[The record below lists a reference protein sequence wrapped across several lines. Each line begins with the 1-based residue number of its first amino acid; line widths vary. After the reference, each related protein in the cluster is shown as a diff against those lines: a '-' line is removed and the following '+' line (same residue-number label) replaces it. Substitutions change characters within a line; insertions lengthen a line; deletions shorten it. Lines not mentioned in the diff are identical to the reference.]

1 MHDHKK
7 IRCVIVDD
15 EPPAREV
22 LRRYIE
28 QLPMLEL
35 VGECPNAIDAIRMLQ
50 QNPVD
55 LLFLDIR
62 MPQLN
67 GNELLKVVRNPP
79 PVIFTTAH
87 AEYALEGYDLDVLD
101 YLLKPIRF
109 DRFIKAVNKIIQLNG
124 LRSLETTAPVE
135 EEKKESF
142 VYFRCDRKMVR
153 VMLSDIIYIESM
165 KDYVKIFTSEGMLM
179 TKQSITSVEA
189 MLPERDFIRAHR
201 SYIVSLDKI
210 KTFTNEIIGVG
221 KAEIPIGKLFRNHVI
236 KLLTARGARITN
248 A

>member
-1 MHDHKK
+1 MHDQKK
-7 IRCVIVDD
+7 IKCVIVDD

-35 VGECPNAIDAIRMLQ
+35 VGEFPNAIDAIRVLQ

-124 LRSLETTAPVE
+124 LRSVETTAPVE

-142 VYFRCDRKMVR
+142 VYFR
-153 VMLSDIIYIESM
+153 S
-165 KDYVKIFTSEGMLM
+165 
-179 TKQSITSVEA
+179 
-189 MLPERDFIRAHR
+189 
-201 SYIVSLDKI
+201 
-210 KTFTNEIIGVG
+210 
-221 KAEIPIGKLFRNHVI
+221 
-236 KLLTARGARITN
+236 
-248 A
+248 